1 MFNLTKKNQNL
12 YALFHHSILV
22 LPLDR
27 RQETVGFG
35 PVVDVA
41 GPQVISKETN
51 INQCEHEQ
59 TRFPLRGQR
68 KSSGGDR
75 IVPNGVPVGVVVD
88 GQVGV
93 VVLGERRPHCR
104 DVTATVVWVAEEEGR
119 DPEVRA
125 VLQESH
131 KVGTS
136 PPV

>member
-1 MFNLTKKNQNL
+1 MFNLTKKNQSL

-41 GPQVISKETN
+41 GPQVISKE
-51 INQCEHEQ
+51 IKVNQCEQEQ
-59 TRFPLRGQR
+59 TKIPLRGQK
-68 KSSGGDR
+68 KSSVGDR
-75 IVPNGVPVGVVVD
+75 IVPNGVPVSVVVD

-93 VVLGERRPHCR
+93 VVLGKRRPHCR

-119 DPEVRA
+119 DPGVRA
-125 VLQESH
+125 VLHESH
-131 KVGTS
+131 KVRTS